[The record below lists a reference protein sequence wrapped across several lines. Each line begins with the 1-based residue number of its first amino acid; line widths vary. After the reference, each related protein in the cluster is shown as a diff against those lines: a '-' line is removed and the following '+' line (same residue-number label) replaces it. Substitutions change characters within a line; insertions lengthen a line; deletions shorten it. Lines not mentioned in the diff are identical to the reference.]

1 MGPDSGSVSK
11 SLGDCS
17 QLLVRGSCLVER
29 GEEVVSELSPGDTA
43 FEREDCDDE
52 TEEPEE
58 EEAANPRA

>member
-1 MGPDSGSVSK
+1 M
-11 SLGDCS
+11 
-17 QLLVRGSCLVER
+17 
-29 GEEVVSELSPGDTA
+29 VSELSPGDTA